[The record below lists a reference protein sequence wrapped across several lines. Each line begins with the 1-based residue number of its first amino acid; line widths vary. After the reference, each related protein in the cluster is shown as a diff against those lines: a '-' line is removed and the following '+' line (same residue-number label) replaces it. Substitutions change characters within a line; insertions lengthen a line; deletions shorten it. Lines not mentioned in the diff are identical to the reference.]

1 MEGKLKEAKMVRQS
15 RTAKRAYD
23 SFGTTAA
30 AGAAAEEDA
39 PNMRAKHESLYTHRL
54 MFTDDVARN
63 LDVLGVTVEA
73 GLEVT
78 VECKVSTVL
87 AVEYVAK

>member
-30 AGAAAEEDA
+30 AAAAEEDA

-54 MFTDDVARN
+54 MLTDDVARN